1 MTDTVQQLAADLT
14 REAQETGLNWVQE
27 LADRA
32 TALAGI
38 SMEHQSAPPPE
49 RAILLDLIAEVRAM
63 GDGWWEGDE
72 AADRAEARLKGTG

>member
-32 TALAGI
+32 AALAG
-38 SMEHQSAPPPE
+38 ARRGAAE
-49 RAILLDLIAEVRAM
+49 RR
-63 GDGWWEGDE
+63 
-72 AADRAEARLKGTG
+72 R